1 MTTDAQGLL
10 RILNHLGMRLT
21 IEGNKI
27 VCHGTRGKMTDELCQ
42 VIQARKAALLKS
54 LKQ

>member
-1 MTTDAQGLL
+1 
-10 RILNHLGMRLT
+10 MRLT

-27 VCHGTRGKMTDELCQ
+27 VCHGTRGKMTDELRQ

>member
-1 MTTDAQGLL
+1 MITTPQELIG
-10 RILNHLGMRLT
+10 ILSRLGVRLT
-21 IEGNKI
+21 ADGEHL

-42 VIQARKAALLKS
+42 VIQAHKAALLKS